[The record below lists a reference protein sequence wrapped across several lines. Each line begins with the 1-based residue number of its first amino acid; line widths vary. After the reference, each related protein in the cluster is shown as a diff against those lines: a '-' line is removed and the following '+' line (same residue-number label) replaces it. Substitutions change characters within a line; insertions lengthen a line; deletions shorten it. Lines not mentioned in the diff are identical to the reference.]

1 MITRTITAFFD
12 SQANAQ
18 AARSQLLNA
27 GLPDEAVRIVDRGED
42 EPASTAATS
51 RHRGIWEAI
60 RDFFTPDEDDRAV
73 YEEGIR
79 RGGYLLVAQASE
91 ENADRVIEVLNACD
105 AIDLDAR
112 ASEWQRTGWT
122 RPAMPQDTDQELT
135 EEAQTDVQEARIPV
149 ADEQLR
155 IGKREVNRGSVRVRS
170 YVHEEPVHEQVR
182 LREEHVEVER
192 RPVNEPLSA
201 QGDAALGDKA
211 WQDREVE
218 MTEKG
223 EEAVVG
229 KEAVVKEEVVL
240 KKQAQERT
248 ERIDDTVRHTEVD
261 VEDTRGR
268 KPAPSRT
275 AGRPEQRH

>member
-12 SQANAQ
+12 SQADAQ
-18 AARSQLLNA
+18 AAHARLLEA
-27 GLPDEAVRIVDRGED
+27 GLPDEAVRIVDRGGD
-42 EPASTAATS
+42 EPASAAATP

-79 RGGYLLVAQASE
+79 RGGYLLAAQASE
-91 ENADRVIEVLNACD
+91 ENADRVIEILNACN

-112 ASEWQRTGWT
+112 ASEWQQAGWT
-122 RPAMPQDTDQELT
+122 RPARPDQELT
-135 EEAQTDVQEARIPV
+135 EGMQTDVREERIPV
-149 ADEQLR
+149 VDEQLR
-155 IGKREVNRGSVRVRS
+155 IGKREVDRGSVRVRS
-170 YVHEEPVHEQVR
+170 YVHEEPVQEQVR

-201 QGDAALGDKA
+201 EGDAALGDKA

-248 ERIDDTVRHTEVD
+248 ERVDDTVRHTEVD

-268 KPAPSRT
+268 KPAPSRP